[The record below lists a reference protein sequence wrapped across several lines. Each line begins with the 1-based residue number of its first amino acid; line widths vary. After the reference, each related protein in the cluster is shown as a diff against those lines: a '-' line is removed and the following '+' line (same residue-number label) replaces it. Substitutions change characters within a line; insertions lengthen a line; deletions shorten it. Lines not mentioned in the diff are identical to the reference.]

1 MWASHTQYSY
11 ECSGTCFAGPDAIQC
26 AFGNAGWP
34 STSLSRELCW
44 ERVCEE
50 ANPVCI
56 YAVSDGCFKC
66 VFHYFSTGVRVANS
80 ISEECWV

>member
-1 MWASHTQYSY
+1 MAVNLTEQ
-11 ECSGTCFAGPDAIQC
+11 
-26 AFGNAGWP
+26 
-34 STSLSRELCW
+34 ELRW

-66 VFHYFSTGVRVANS
+66 VFHYFSIGVRVANY